1 MNSRMYVVSKKKKK
15 GVRTGN
21 AFLGESKRESN
32 FVASKII
39 VSFQEIFLE
48 NKRFCVLSGSFPVFH
63 IRSLII

>member
-1 MNSRMYVVSKKKKK
+1 MHFWGKAKEKVTLSQ
-15 GVRTGN
+15 
-21 AFLGESKRESN
+21 
-32 FVASKII
+32 SKII